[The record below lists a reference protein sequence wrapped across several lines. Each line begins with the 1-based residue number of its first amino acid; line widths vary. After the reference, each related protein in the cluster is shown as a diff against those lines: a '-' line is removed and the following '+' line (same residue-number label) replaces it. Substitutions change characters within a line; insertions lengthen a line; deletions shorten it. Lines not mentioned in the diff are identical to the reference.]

1 MYTLVR
7 SGSCVD
13 FSAFRKLLLTF
24 IALGKGAT
32 SLTLKTEDVVVNLQ
46 DNTRVSLNCTFRNE
60 KYEEIENRDIRW
72 QKLIRD
78 SFEDVAIFSPP
89 GGKEPFITTEVE
101 NVYSNRTDLVAP
113 NSSLS
118 ALLIISNVICNDE
131 GVYRCW
137 IRYYVNLKEFNEYS
151 NSSVIFTGKA
161 KKPNLFQ
168 ISSNELEE
176 KSSVGLNCSAD
187 VGAPKG
193 NIKIWKLAQN
203 SNTPELIYTSKEIHT
218 ENCTNSVNISHMYK
232 VMRGDSGALFQC
244 SSQNSYNDGVGPS
257 LISERISVFYG
268 PDEPSVLLNPLKS
281 LFYVGEDLTLS
292 CSADSNPPSNFTWT
306 VQPTKNYH
314 GIKDILCTNKPIGST
329 LMLQNMQLSC
339 SGEYTCTASND
350 LGRRFKSVSI
360 NIRVRIDNPQTMTT
374 GCAQCGH
381 TETCQYKNG
390 DANCITNGWIPVAII
405 SILFSLMFGFAIVA
419 LIKKTKNTKD
429 GTPANSNYLQIQ
441 LSASTRESKDDYH
454 PYEKI
459 RSASTR
465 ESKDDYHP
473 YEKIRSAS
481 KRESQDDNHTYE
493 KIAEKQNEPEST
505 KRYRCPFHS

>member
-1 MYTLVR
+1 MFLR

-24 IALGKGAT
+24 ITLGKGAT

-46 DNTRVSLNCTFRNE
+46 DNTRVSLNCTFRKEN
-60 KYEEIENRDIRW
+60 YEEIENRDIRW

-78 SFEDVAIFSPP
+78 SFEDVAIFSLP
-89 GGKEPFITTEVE
+89 GGKEPYITPEVE
-101 NVYSNRTDLVAP
+101 NVYGNRTDLVAP

-131 GVYRCW
+131 GVYRCR

-168 ISSNELEE
+168 ISSDELEE

-268 PDEPSVLLNPLKS
+268 PDEPSVLLNPHKS
-281 LFYVGEDLTLS
+281 SFYVGENITLS

-306 VQPTKNYH
+306 FQPTKHFH
-314 GIKDILCTNKPIGST
+314 GIKDILCTNKPIGSK
-329 LMLQNMQLSC
+329 LMLQNIQLDC
-339 SGEYTCTASND
+339 SGEYTCTASNG
-350 LGRRFKSVSI
+350 LGRRFKNVSI
-360 NIRVRIDNPQTMTT
+360 NVRVRIDNPQTTTT

-390 DANCITNGWIPVAII
+390 EAHCITNAWIPVAVI
-405 SILFSLMFGFAIVA
+405 SIVISLIFGIAITV
-419 LIKKTKNTKD
+419 LIKQKIINEGKQST
-429 GTPANSNYLQIQ
+429 NSSYLHIQ
-441 LSASTRESKDDYH
+441 LSPSRQSGTEDLAPRASTRESKDGFP

-459 RSASTR
+459 T
-465 ESKDDYHP
+465 E
-473 YEKIRSAS
+473 
-481 KRESQDDNHTYE
+481 T
-493 KIAEKQNEPEST
+493 QNEPEST
-505 KRYRCPFHS
+505 